1 MSFNYLINKMAYN
14 KLARKSSYFLLQALR
29 GISSASVEGGRLV
42 VSWDKSSAV
51 SSTVS
56 RYDGTWLRYNCL
68 CSQCLSSSGQKMRP
82 SYSLQPPYTVSE
94 VGIKGKEL
102 TVRWKEDLGH
112 VGIFPLKML
121 KENSYDPPLDTRSR
135 QPPPLKEP
143 VTEISYPEMLNDD
156 KLVLKWL
163 QLLAE
168 QGLVLLKNVPTDDG
182 TVEKVLNLIAPIQKT
197 IYGGVADVKSAPE
210 PINVAYSNVFLEP
223 HVDIPYMKSPP
234 GLQFFH
240 CLKFDSCVEG
250 GESFFVDS
258 FHAAEEF
265 RKAHPQDF
273 ATLTTIPATFQ
284 KVHYERGRPVHMVY
298 RKPHIE
304 LNEEGEIIAVTW
316 SPIVEGYLQTTPDKE
331 SMYYPAHYSFAQ
343 WINTFDK
350 VIIRLQPGDTI
361 VFNNL
366 RILHGRNGFRLNDG
380 MRHFQSAYVNI
391 DEFKSEYIYKSI
403 TQTGEMPIS
412 YHVGNQNH

>member
-1 MSFNYLINKMAYN
+1 
-14 KLARKSSYFLLQALR
+14 
-29 GISSASVEGGRLV
+29 
-42 VSWDKSSAV
+42 
-51 SSTVS
+51 
-56 RYDGTWLRYNCL
+56 
-68 CSQCLSSSGQKMRP
+68 
-82 SYSLQPPYTVSE
+82 
-94 VGIKGKEL
+94 
-102 TVRWKEDLGH
+102 
-112 VGIFPLKML
+112 
-121 KENSYDPPLDTRSR
+121 
-135 QPPPLKEP
+135 
-143 VTEISYPEMLNDD
+143 MLNDD

-197 IYGGVADVKSAPE
+197 VYGGVTDVKSAPE

-284 KVHYERGRPVHMVY
+284 KVHYESCLLY
-298 RKPHIE
+298 
-304 LNEEGEIIAVTW
+304 T
-316 SPIVEGYLQTTPDKE
+316 SPSPRDRQKSRMP
-331 SMYYPAHYSFAQ
+331 S
-343 WINTFDK
+343 
-350 VIIRLQPGDTI
+350 
-361 VFNNL
+361 
-366 RILHGRNGFRLNDG
+366 
-380 MRHFQSAYVNI
+380 SA
-391 DEFKSEYIYKSI
+391 
-403 TQTGEMPIS
+403 
-412 YHVGNQNH
+412 